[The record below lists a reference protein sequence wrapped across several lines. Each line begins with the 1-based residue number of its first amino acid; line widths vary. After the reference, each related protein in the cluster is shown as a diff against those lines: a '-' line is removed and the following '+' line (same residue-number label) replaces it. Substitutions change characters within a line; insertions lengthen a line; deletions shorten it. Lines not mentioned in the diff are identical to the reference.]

1 MRATATNPRIISDV
15 KRARWLLE
23 SSPAL
28 AAVDQRFQHTRA
40 FQRAAQILD
49 VTGRYGLKHDRV
61 SLPVN
66 QRARAS
72 HYAKFIAQ
80 PAENRYT
87 PILSDVDC
95 VRLGCCL
102 HLLELLHTYTACS
115 LPRHTMVP
123 CLGMPIS
130 QSRTI
135 AFDVLRRVETQN
147 AYADEALRAELGPG
161 VRTEDAGLATEL
173 TLGVLRWRRLLDFL
187 IDRNLTKATKTL
199 DTEVRI
205 ALRLGV
211 YQLWF
216 LERVPAHAAV
226 HESVELVKRARKR
239 SAAPLVNAV
248 LRKAA
253 KEAAQ
258 FARSRSAFA
267 SFLPA
272 DLPIVEQMGILH
284 SHPTWLVERWL
295 RNVGEER
302 TRALLETN
310 NHVPDV
316 SCYVLDAQRRD
327 DVVSSLKKVGCVI
340 EPGLLLR
347 DAWRLRAGNPGATEA
362 MQKGWAAIQDE
373 ASQTVA
379 HLLAVEEG
387 NSVLDLCAAP
397 GGKTIL
403 LARAAGSEGHVIA
416 ADLHGHRVRAMAER
430 FETAGV
436 RNVELVTLDGTQ
448 PLPFKN
454 RFDRILVD
462 APCSGTGT
470 LARHP
475 EIRWQLR
482 AEDLTDLHARQVR
495 LLKNAL
501 ANLAPHGRL
510 IYSTC
515 SLEPEENEHAVSE
528 ALGGARGEFRVVT
541 PRRALQQLLRDGVA
555 VESLIDADG
564 FFRTCSSAHGTDGF
578 FAAAIEPTSKNF

>member
-1 MRATATNPRIISDV
+1 
-15 KRARWLLE
+15 
-23 SSPAL
+23 
-28 AAVDQRFQHTRA
+28 
-40 FQRAAQILD
+40 
-49 VTGRYGLKHDRV
+49 
-61 SLPVN
+61 
-66 QRARAS
+66 
-72 HYAKFIAQ
+72 
-80 PAENRYT
+80 
-87 PILSDVDC
+87 
-95 VRLGCCL
+95 
-102 HLLELLHTYTACS
+102 
-115 LPRHTMVP
+115 
-123 CLGMPIS
+123 MPIS
-130 QSRTI
+130 QARTI
-135 AFDVLRRVETQN
+135 AFDVLRRVETQY
-147 AYADEALRAELGPG
+147 AFADEVLRAELGSG

-173 TLGVLRWRRLLDFL
+173 TLGVLRWRRLLDIL
-187 IDRNLTKATKTL
+187 IDRNLSKATKTL
-199 DTEVRI
+199 DVEVRI
-205 ALRLGV
+205 ALRLGI

-239 SAAPLVNAV
+239 SASPLVNAV

-258 FARSRSAFA
+258 AAPSRNAFA
-267 SFLPA
+267 SFLLA
-272 DLPIVEQMGILH
+272 DLTIAEQIGILH

-295 RNVGEER
+295 RNFGEER

-310 NHVPDV
+310 NRLPAV

-327 DVVSSLKKVGCVI
+327 DVVTSLKNAGCVI

-347 DAWRLRAGNPGATEA
+347 GALTIHGGNPAASEA
-362 MQKGWAAIQDE
+362 MQRGWAAIQDE
-373 ASQTVA
+373 ASQAVA

-403 LARAAGSEGHVIA
+403 LARAAGSRGHVIA
-416 ADLHGHRVRAMAER
+416 ADLHAHRVRVMAKR

-448 PLPFKN
+448 PLPFEL

-470 LARHP
+470 LSRHP

-482 AEDLTDLHARQVR
+482 GEDLTDLHARQVR

-515 SLEPEENEHAVSE
+515 SLEPEENELVVDE
-528 ALGGARGEFRVVT
+528 ALGGAQSEFRVVS
-541 PRRALQQLLRDGVA
+541 PGSALLRILRDNVA
-555 VESLIDADG
+555 VESLVDADG
-564 FFRTCSSAHGTDGF
+564 FFRTWPSAHGTDAF
-578 FAAAIEPTSKNF
+578 FAAAIEPTSKNV

>member
-1 MRATATNPRIISDV
+1 
-15 KRARWLLE
+15 
-23 SSPAL
+23 
-28 AAVDQRFQHTRA
+28 
-40 FQRAAQILD
+40 
-49 VTGRYGLKHDRV
+49 
-61 SLPVN
+61 
-66 QRARAS
+66 
-72 HYAKFIAQ
+72 
-80 PAENRYT
+80 
-87 PILSDVDC
+87 
-95 VRLGCCL
+95 
-102 HLLELLHTYTACS
+102 
-115 LPRHTMVP
+115 MVP

-135 AFDVLRRVETQN
+135 AFDVLRGVETRN
-147 AYADEALRAELGPG
+147 AYADEALRAEFGPG

-258 FARSRSAFA
+258 FARSRNALT
-267 SFLPA
+267 SFLPTN
-272 DLPIVEQMGILH
+272 LPLDEQMGILH
-284 SHPTWLVERWL
+284 SHPTWIVERWL
-295 RNVGEER
+295 RNFGEER
-302 TRALLETN
+302 TRALLESN
-310 NHVPDV
+310 NRVPAV
-316 SCYVLDAQRRD
+316 SCYALDAQRRD
-327 DVVSSLKKVGCVI
+327 DALRSLRKAGCEI
-340 EPGLLLR
+340 GPGLLLR
-347 DAWRLRAGNPGATEA
+347 DAWTLHGGNPAASEA
-362 MQKGWAAIQDE
+362 MQQGWAAIQDE
-373 ASQTVA
+373 ASQAVA

-403 LARAAGSEGHVIA
+403 LARAAGSQGHVIA
-416 ADLHGHRVRAMAER
+416 ADLHRHRVRAMAER

-448 PLPFKN
+448 PLPFEQ

-482 AEDLTDLHARQVR
+482 DEDLTDLHARQVR

-501 ANLAPHGRL
+501 SNLAPHGRL

-515 SLEPEENEHAVSE
+515 SLEPQENEHVVGE
-528 ALGGARGEFRVVT
+528 ALGGARGEFRVVS
-541 PRRALQQLLRDGVA
+541 PGRALQRVLRDGVA
-555 VESLIDADG
+555 VESLVDADG
-564 FFRTCSSAHGTDGF
+564 FFRTWPSANGTDGF
-578 FAAAIEPTSKNF
+578 FAAAIERTTEEI